1 MFVEL
6 AKLYFELT
14 GDFIEKLLYWQK
26 ENCSSSSNNSKGALS
41 KVMFV
46 ELAKLYFELTGDF
59 IEKLLYWQKENCNS
73 SSNNSKGAS
82 CNWPKREQL
91 P

>member
-14 GDFIEKLLYWQK
+14 GDFMEKLLYWQK
-26 ENCSSSSNNSKGALS
+26 K
-41 KVMFV
+41 
-46 ELAKLYFELTGDF
+46 
-59 IEKLLYWQKENCNS
+59 NCNS

-82 CNWPKREQL
+82 YNWPKREQL
-91 P
+91 PKVHRLQKVTAILFAPVSYSIGKRKLYQK